1 MSILVEMVR
10 FEKEIERVKID
21 LVTKDDFNLID
32 AFGVLDVQGKGFI
45 TPTEL
50 RESLLDLGLRV
61 NIDEVHL
68 VFDRFNRMEDGELKY
83 SEFSDAFMP

>member
-68 VFDRFNRMEDGELKY
+68 VFDRFNRMENGELKY